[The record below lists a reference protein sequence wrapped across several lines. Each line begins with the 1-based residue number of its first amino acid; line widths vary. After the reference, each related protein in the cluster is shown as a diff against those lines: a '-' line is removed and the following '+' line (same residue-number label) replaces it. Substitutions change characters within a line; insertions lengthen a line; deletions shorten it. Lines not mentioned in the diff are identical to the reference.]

1 MSPVLPR
8 QGGRPQPTRGKGGSR
23 YGGGGGTYRDP
34 NAAGGKGGANRQ
46 PVSHRRSTVKPSS
59 QFDSSQFRDYDF
71 GNLPGIYSS
80 QYRGV
85 DRSNVPD
92 TYRSSFVGVDSGK
105 LPGFHDSRF
114 QQLNTAGL
122 PGYEGLPGLRSAGVG
137 GVSERGGLAADLRR
151 GAADR
156 QRQYGL
162 LGERFRGYEN
172 RVRDLNERY
181 DLADA
186 ESFGPESQRITD
198 AMFQRGI
205 NLRRPGDER
214 ARADLENRLYQR
226 GLAPGSEAY
235 NEEMNRLQAG
245 QERARNDLSLAS
257 VIAGSQEHERLANLN
272 ARNRAQMFGE
282 AGAGFDR
289 AGALFD
295 AGAQPYAALSDSVG
309 QQEAMNRA
317 RMQEGLAAR
326 GQRLAERGQEFQERL
341 AGTNIAN
348 QVERDIFN
356 QAAQRRGQMFGED
369 VTAANME
376 NAAQQNMFAQAL
388 ANRGQIF
395 GENMQDAN
403 LFNQIQS
410 NLFDQSMRR
419 RGLLGGEERAAVDR
433 FNQNEQALFDQSL
446 GRYAGISNRIGA
458 NAQATNAAAA
468 MMRAETD
475 RQAQLGMLPFQQFG
489 ALGSSGMLNMTGF
502 AAPQVSAPDVMG
514 MIGSN
519 YAANAN
525 RQAAGL
531 GGLLSA
537 GGSIGAA
544 LLSDRRLKENVKR
557 VGTLDNG
564 LPVYTYNVIGVPVTQ
579 MGVMADEAEKVVP
592 EAVIERNGIK
602 RVRYDLVA

>member
-23 YGGGGGTYRDP
+23 YGGTFRDP
-34 NAAGGKGGANRQ
+34 GAGGGKGGTRQQ
-46 PVSHRRSTVKPSS
+46 PVSHRQSSVAPSKD
-59 QFDSSQFRDYDF
+59 FHSSQFRNYDF
-71 GNLPGIYSS
+71 GGMPNIYGS
-80 QYRGV
+80 QYRGL

-92 TYRSSFVGVDSGK
+92 TYRSSFVGVDSNR

-114 QQLNTAGL
+114 RQLNTGGL
-122 PGYEGLPGLRSAGVG
+122 PGYEGLPGLRNAGVG

-205 NLRRPGDER
+205 SLRTPGDER

-257 VIAGSQEHERLANLN
+257 VLAGSQEHERLANLN

-289 AGALFD
+289 AGALFN

-309 QQEAMNRA
+309 RQEAMNRA

-341 AGTNIAN
+341 AGTNVAN
-348 QVERDIFN
+348 QIERDMFN
-356 QAAQRRGQMFGED
+356 QAATRRGQMFGED

-395 GENMQDAN
+395 SENAQDANIFNTIQNN
-403 LFNQIQS
+403 LFNQ
-410 NLFDQSMRR
+410 SMQR
-419 RGLLGGEERAAVDR
+419 RGLLGQEHMAAVDAYNR
-433 FNQNEQALFDQSL
+433 NEQNLFDQSL
-446 GRYAGISNRIGA
+446 GRFTGITGRR
-458 NAQATNAAAA
+458 QAEAALQNAAANA
-468 MMRAETD
+468 SNAD
-475 RQAQLGMLPFQQFG
+475 VNAAMLPFNQL
-489 ALGSSGMLNMTGF
+489 ATLAGSLAPGGVPGMPSF
-502 AAPQVSAPDVMG
+502 AAPQVGAPDVMG

-592 EAVIERNGIK
+592 EAVIKRNGIK